1 MLESDWDK
9 YDLLQIQPKDFDEL
23 TASLALSHNPTMNP
37 YIYTYLKIQKVQPF
51 TFSRYSEIEA
61 AKEILK
67 DSHGMLLYKEQADA
81 IIRHIATMSE
91 EDKME
96 QAMAIK
102 ILTREI
108 EKRKGTLSDRTF
120 FRTRALFCYRNAYI
134 KANLNE
140 QFNRFLSE
148 TQWIMVINLSTTEK
162 LKEKKR
168 ASHKGFARSFLPF
181 YFFNF
186 LIFHATHDVTP
197 SAVAIADRM
206 LIVVWIT
213 NFQSSFFFISLVFYL
228 FTFLLL
234 NKNLKK
240 PLPCA

>member
-1 MLESDWDK
+1 MRRMKEADVKALFAFVANDIDIEKIPLDDQKTYHLLATADTDGVYMLESDWDK

-148 TQWIMVINLSTTEK
+148 TQ
-162 LKEKKR
+162 
-168 ASHKGFARSFLPF
+168 
-181 YFFNF
+181 
-186 LIFHATHDVTP
+186 
-197 SAVAIADRM
+197 
-206 LIVVWIT
+206 
-213 NFQSSFFFISLVFYL
+213 
-228 FTFLLL
+228 
-234 NKNLKK
+234 
-240 PLPCA
+240 